1 MIHISCNSVE
11 EGYYHTLQFLDSHG
25 SIESSRNGPVISCQC
40 PATITF
46 YSPRN
51 RVMLD
56 VQRDANPFFH
66 VMESIWMLAGRRDAR
81 YVSKFVKR
89 MESFSDDGV
98 NLHGAYGYRWRHHFQ
113 VDQIRAVCDILEK
126 DPTSRRAVIAMW
138 DPFTDLEQS
147 KDLPCNTHIYFRVY
161 ANRLNMTVCNR
172 SNDAY
177 WGLFGANAVHLSI
190 LQEVVASA
198 LNLNVGTWTHMSNNL
213 HVYPDNLPDSLQ
225 AMAARGVEIAKKGF
239 PERLFT
245 YINRVQVSFHNLS
258 CFLWACEDFVHDH
271 ENTDNFHNMPFLMDV
286 AYPMMKLW
294 ETRDLAWGEKILD
307 SAWRTASVEW
317 VKRRQK

>member
-11 EGYYHTLQFLDSHG
+11 EGYYQTLIFLNRYG
-25 SIESSRNGPVISCQC
+25 ELESSRNGPVISCAV
-40 PATITF
+40 PATVTF
-46 YSPRN
+46 HSPRN

-56 VQRDANPFFH
+56 TQRDANPFFH
-66 VMESIWMLAGRRDAR
+66 VMESIWMLAGRRDAQ
-81 YVSKFVKR
+81 YVSRFVKR

-98 NLHGAYGYRWRHHFQ
+98 NLNGAYGYRWRHHFE
-113 VDQIRAVCDILEK
+113 VDQIRSVCHILEK

-138 DPFTDLEQS
+138 DPFTDLEEQS
-147 KDLPCNTHIYFRVY
+147 KDLPCNTHIYFRV
-161 ANRLNMTVCNR
+161 RSSSLNMTVCNR

-190 LQEVVASA
+190 LHELIANE
-198 LNLNVGTWTHMSNNL
+198 LNLVVGSWTHVTNNL
-213 HVYPDNLPDSLQ
+213 HVYPDNLPATLEE
-225 AMAARGVEIAKKGF
+225 MAEHARVRYGY
-239 PERLFT
+239 PQ
-245 YINRVQVSFHNLS
+245 RVFLYDHRVPISFHNLS
-258 CFLWACEDFVHDH
+258 CFLWACEDFVKDH
-271 ENTDNFHNMPFLMDV
+271 ENTDSFHNIPFLIDV

-294 ETRDLAWGEKILD
+294 ETRDLGWADKILD